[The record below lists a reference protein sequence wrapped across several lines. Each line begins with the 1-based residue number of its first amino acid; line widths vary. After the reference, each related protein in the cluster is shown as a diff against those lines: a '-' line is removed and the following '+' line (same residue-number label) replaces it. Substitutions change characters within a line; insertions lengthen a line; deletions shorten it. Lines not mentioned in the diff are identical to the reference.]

1 MEEKTYTISEISKM
15 MNIPSSTIRYY
26 DSQGLLP
33 YVNRVNGRRMFT
45 ESDISGLRLIECL
58 KNTGMPIKDIKA
70 YFVLVK
76 EGDSTLLARRDII
89 LHQKEVVKQQI
100 KALERNLKKIEEKE
114 EYYSIAI
121 EAGTEAVHQKNHSEK
136 L

>member
-33 YVNRVNGRRMFT
+33 YVNRVNGRRIFT
-45 ESDISGLRLIECL
+45 EGDISGLRLIECL
-58 KNTGMPIKDIKA
+58 KNTGMPIKDIKE

-100 KALERNLKKIEEKE
+100 KALEKNLKKIEEKE
-114 EYYSIAI
+114 EYYRVAI
-121 EAGTEAVHQKNHSEK
+121 EAGTEAVHQKNHSK
-136 L
+136 